1 MFIFSTKY
9 KEQRVLQ
16 PNFLHGNAIFGHM
29 GSFKG
34 AAQKQV
40 ISTQLTFSGG
50 MQSSKAVFVIRTEHK
65 RQNKYSQ

>member
-1 MFIFSTKY
+1 MLIFSTKY

-34 AAQKQV
+34 AAPKHQIMNFEQLLSSVFFMFSWTKKQ
-40 ISTQLTFSGG
+40 
-50 MQSSKAVFVIRTEHK
+50 SKTILKHL
-65 RQNKYSQ
+65 